1 MPHSTISASY
11 GRQRSA
17 NVTPPYRSKGTPGH
31 ATTSGYL
38 DSLESFVAMK
48 KGHPGRVGLMLMHH
62 TRSSVEGSWSAIN
75 VELNDQFDT
84 SFDSEDIFAPPRL

>member
-1 MPHSTISASY
+1 M
-11 GRQRSA
+11 
-17 NVTPPYRSKGTPGH
+17 
-31 ATTSGYL
+31 AT
-38 DSLESFVAMK
+38 K